1 VEYDLSR
8 LRLPVALFYGGK
20 DTVIDIDALVKELPN
35 VIKLHKE
42 DEYEHLDCI
51 WADSALTR
59 VFPQVHSLPSL
70 PSGLTTEADPFLACI
85 SARLSS
91 C

>member
-1 VEYDLSR
+1 MEYDLSR

-51 WADSALTR
+51 WADSALTS
-59 VFPQVHSLPSL
+59 VFPQVRSLCSHCL
-70 PSGLTTEADPFLACI
+70 RAIERG
-85 SARLSS
+85 
-91 C
+91 